1 MKLPTIADVS
11 AQLQTG
17 KTTSAELVEHC
28 LDTIY
33 RLDSELNSFIAVLAD
48 DARAAALE
56 ADAQRANGK
65 TVGPLHGI
73 PISVKDLIDL
83 RGTPTT
89 AASRVRTGHLASA
102 DAQVIARLRRAGVIF
117 IGKCNLHE
125 FAFGTT
131 GEDSAFGLTRNPHVP
146 GHMPGGSSSG
156 SAVSV
161 ATGMALASVGTDT
174 GGSVRIPAAAC
185 GVVGLKPSFGEVS
198 CEGVVP
204 LARTLDHVGPLGITV
219 ADVDILYRAMQD
231 SDSPVRDK
239 LTKNVRL
246 GLPRQYFLDIL
257 DGEVRA
263 VFDATIDRLRK
274 TGCLI
279 ETVEIAYAAE
289 IRKTYLYTQLR
300 EAFDAHAN
308 MLKKHASAYTPNVR
322 ERLELGRSVSDADY
336 TRAQLTRDVLRGQVN
351 MALEERQAL
360 ILPTLSVPAPPLGV
374 TEVTIGEHTSDLRS
388 LMLRQTQLFNLT
400 GHPVIS
406 IPCGETSDGLPCAVQ
421 LVGHLGK
428 TNRLLSLASRYEP
441 SIRTI

>member
-1 MKLPTIADVS
+1 MNLPTIADAS
-11 AQLQTG
+11 GRLQTG
-17 KTTSAELVEHC
+17 KTTSVELVEHC
-28 LDTIY
+28 LDTIS

-48 DARAAALE
+48 DARAAALQ
-56 ADAQRANGK
+56 ADVQRANSK
-65 TVGPLHGI
+65 TVGALHGI

-102 DAQVIARLRRAGVIF
+102 DAQVLARLRRAGVIF

-131 GEDSAFGLTRNPHVP
+131 GEDSAFGLTRNPHIP
-146 GHMPGGSSSG
+146 EHMAGGSSSG

-161 ATGMALASVGTDT
+161 ATGMALASIGTDT

-185 GVVGLKPSFGEVS
+185 GVVGLKPTFGEVS

-219 ADVDILYRAMQD
+219 DDVDMLYRAMHERD
-231 SDSPVRDK
+231 NPVREEP
-239 LTKNVRL
+239 TKNGRL
-246 GLPRQYFLDIL
+246 GVPRRYFLDIL

-263 VFDATIDRLRK
+263 LFDATIDRVRS
-274 TGCLI
+274 TGCLV
-279 ETVEIAYAAE
+279 ETVEITYAAE
-289 IRKTYLYTQLR
+289 IRKAYLHTQLR
-300 EAFDAHAN
+300 EAFEAHTN
-308 MLKKHASAYTPNVR
+308 MLEKHASDYTPNVR

-336 TRAQLTRDVLRGQVN
+336 TRAQLTRDVLRDQVD

-360 ILPTLSVPAPPLGV
+360 ILPTLSIPAPPLGV

-400 GHPVIS
+400 GHPAIS
-406 IPCGETSDGLPCAVQ
+406 IPCGKTSDGLPCAVQ

-428 TNRLLSLASRYEP
+428 TDQLLSLASRYEQ
-441 SIRTI
+441 SIRQV